1 MKILLLED
9 DATLSNEIKKYFN
22 SRSIEC
28 DAVLD
33 GISAEKYFKI
43 GKYELAILDV
53 NVPGLNG
60 NEVCKRIRLI
70 DDKLPI
76 LMLTA
81 FGEIEDKLLAF
92 SNGADD
98 YLVKPFHFEELMARV
113 NALVK
118 RTEIQNTESDIVIG
132 DLRISNYEKKVFWN
146 HQEIELTPK
155 EYNLL
160 IILSNANGRIVS
172 KQFISEKLWGDQMI
186 TNQNTIE
193 VYINSL
199 RKKIDKMTGIKLI
212 HTKVGFGY
220 YIKQKE

>member
-9 DATLSNEIKKYFN
+9 DTTLSNEIKKYFT
-22 SRSIEC
+22 SRLIEC
-28 DAVLD
+28 DPVFD
-33 GISAEKYFKI
+33 GLLAEKYFKN
-43 GKYELAILDV
+43 GNYDLAILDV
-53 NVPGLNG
+53 NVPGISG
-60 NEVCKRIRLI
+60 VEVCKMIRLYN
-70 DDKLPI
+70 DKVPI

-92 SNGADD
+92 SHGADD

-118 RTEIQNTESDIVIG
+118 RNEIQNPESDIIVG
-132 DLRISNYEKKVFWN
+132 DLRISNYEKKVYWN
-146 HQEIELTPK
+146 HEEIELTPK

-172 KQFISEKLWGDQMI
+172 KQLISEKLWGDQMI

-220 YIKQKE
+220 YIKQKG

>member
-9 DATLSNEIKKYFN
+9 DSTLSNEIIKYFN
-22 SRSIEC
+22 SRAIEC
-28 DAVLD
+28 DPVFD
-33 GISAEKYFKI
+33 GIVAEKYFKM
-43 GKYELAILDV
+43 GSYDLAILDV
-53 NVPGLNG
+53 NVPGFNG
-60 NEVCKRIRLI
+60 IEVCKKIRAI
-70 DDKLPI
+70 DDKVSI

-81 FGEIEDKLLAF
+81 FGEIEDKLKAF
-92 SNGADD
+92 KYGADD

-118 RTEIQNTESDIVIG
+118 RNEIQNIESDIIVG
-132 DLRISNYEKKVFWN
+132 DLRISNYEKKVFWKN
-146 HQEIELTPK
+146 EEIDLTPK

-199 RKKIDKMTGIKLI
+199 RKKIDKTTGVKFI

-220 YIKQKE
+220 YIKQEG

>member
-118 RTEIQNTESDIVIG
+118 RNEIHNTESDIIVG

-220 YIKQKE
+220 FIKQKG